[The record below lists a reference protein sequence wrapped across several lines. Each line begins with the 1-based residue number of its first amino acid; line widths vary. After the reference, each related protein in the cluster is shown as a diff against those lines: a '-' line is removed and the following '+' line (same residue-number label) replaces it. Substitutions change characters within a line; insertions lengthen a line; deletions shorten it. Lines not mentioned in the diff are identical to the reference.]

1 MAAYGGGHIT
11 WGPEGGQGEQQ
22 HFAIAG
28 PDLKLFW
35 DQSPDRGES
44 NARGFAEPVENFTL
58 VG

>member
-1 MAAYGGGHIT
+1 MEAYADGHIT
-11 WGPEGGQGEQQ
+11 WGPQVEGDEQQ
-22 HFAIAG
+22 HFAVAG

-35 DQSPDRGES
+35 DQSPDRGDS

>member
-28 PDLKLFW
+28 LDLKLFW

-44 NARGFAEPVENFTL
+44 NARGFAEPVEKFTL